1 MRFVADNEALLDA
14 ILYDWYP
21 NAAPGELDDIDILR
35 FWRMVQAKSIM
46 SSEDERKRYFEG
58 STKEKPD
65 PDKIAQWA
73 EHDRLLE
80 RFGLDG

>member
-1 MRFVADNEALLDA
+1 VRFVADNEALLDA

-21 NAAPGELDDIDILR
+21 NALPGQLDDIDILR
-35 FWRMVQAKSIM
+35 FWRMVEAKSVM

-58 STKEKPD
+58 NTEDKPD
-65 PDKIAQWA
+65 ARKLAQWA
-73 EHDRLLE
+73 EHDNLLE